1 MMRKLVTLFVMIVVV
16 CLVGTAL
23 FMLGHADL
31 YGTYAWGEWL
41 QVLGHSVPQHL
52 TVAGYV
58 LALPLVLELVRQW
71 LPQHQRWYGR
81 FMGIY
86 LPVMAVLLVLGWA
99 ANVGLYG
106 YWGIVLDSTVLIYL
120 FDDPLAALAE
130 VPLWANLTVAV
141 LCGLAGWGAY
151 RSAKLAF
158 GETRERSTMNSDR
171 RRVAGVAGRV
181 GKTLLGLLL
190 CGLDFLAIR
199 GGWTTSTMN
208 PGRAYFSSEMS
219 LNHAAVDPVF
229 NFLYSLGRQKDF
241 AKQYRFMTDEEA
253 ASALEELREATT
265 PQLAGDSLARREQL
279 LGQKRPNVLLI
290 IFESF
295 SGSACHYLTPEA
307 DPAWMPYYN
316 RCMEE
321 GVAFTRFYA
330 NSFRTDRGVAA
341 ILASYP
347 GQPTY
352 SVMKNQAKC
361 NNLAYLSAQMREAGY
376 DLQFVHGGDVNFT
389 NMQGFLRA
397 GGFDRIVGDTDF
409 PMSERLDKWGVRDDR
424 MFGYLREQMSKPH
437 EQPWLKVFLTLS
449 SHEPFEVPYHH
460 FEDIYLNSVAYTDS
474 CLGAFIADVK
484 ADTALWNNLLIVGLP
499 DHCFARYPASIQQHE
514 PLRYRAPMFWLGGA
528 LTETTDAAGQ
538 TTRHREVTTLG
549 QQTDLAATLLGQLDV
564 PCEGLVFSKDMLDP
578 AQPHYA
584 FYSFSDGFG
593 LITDSCSYV
602 QDNSNSG
609 HGLQPGTNDEAGRA
623 QRWGKA
629 YLQRL
634 YDDLSRR

>member
-1 MMRKLVTLFVMIVVV
+1 MRKLVILYVLLVAI
-16 CLVGTAL
+16 CLMGTVI

-31 YGTYAWGEWL
+31 YGAFAGGEWL
-41 QVLGHSVPQHL
+41 QVLWHSVPQHL

-71 LPQHQRWYGR
+71 LPLRQRLYAR
-81 FMGIY
+81 FMGFY
-86 LPVMAVLLVLGWA
+86 LPMVSVLLVLGWA
-99 ANVGLYG
+99 VNVGLYG

-120 FDDPLAALAE
+120 FDDPVAAMAESPLAGVIGIPVLCALAA
-130 VPLWANLTVAV
+130 WAVHR
-141 LCGLAGWGAY
+141 GAKCMFCSENQ
-151 RSAKLAF
+151 RVEDRNDSL
-158 GETRERSTMNSDR
+158 GMR
-171 RRVAGVAGRV
+171 RRVSN
-181 GKTLLGLLL
+181 TLLGVLL
-190 CGLDFLAIR
+190 CTLDFLAIR

-208 PGRAYFSSEMS
+208 PGRAYFSSEML

-229 NFLYSLGRQKDF
+229 NFLYSLGRQEDF
-241 AKQYRFMTDEEA
+241 ARQYRFMSDEEA
-253 ASALEELREATT
+253 TSALEELCDATT
-265 PQLAGDSLARREQL
+265 ARYEGDSLACREQL
-279 LGQKRPNVLLI
+279 LAKKRPNVLLI

-307 DPAWMPYYN
+307 DPAWMPHFN
-316 RCMEE
+316 ECMQE
-321 GVAFTRFYA
+321 GVAFTRFFA

-352 SVMKNQAKC
+352 SVMKNQSKC
-361 NNLAYLSAQMREAGY
+361 NNLTYLSGKMREAGY

-409 PMSERLDKWGVRDDR
+409 PVSERLDKWGVRDDR
-424 MFGYLREQMSKPH
+424 MFDYLREQMKQTQ

-460 FEDIYLNSVAYTDS
+460 FDDVYLNSVAYTDS
-474 CLGAFIADVK
+474 CLGAFISDVK
-484 ADTALWNNLLIVGLP
+484 ADTALWSNLLIVGLP
-499 DHCFARYPASIQQHE
+499 DHCFARYPASIQQYE
-514 PLRYRAPMFWLGGA
+514 PLRYHAPMFWLGGA
-528 LTETTDAAGQ
+528 LSQIADAQGQ
-538 TTRHREVTTLG
+538 LTYHREVTTLG
-549 QQTDLAATLLGQLDV
+549 QQTDLAATLLGQLDI
-564 PCEGLVFSKDMLDP
+564 PSEGLLFSKDMFDRT
-578 AQPHYA
+578 QPHYA

-609 HGLQPGTNDEAGRA
+609 HGLQPGTCDEEGRA
-623 QRWGKA
+623 ERWGKA

-634 YDDLSRR
+634 YDDLSHR